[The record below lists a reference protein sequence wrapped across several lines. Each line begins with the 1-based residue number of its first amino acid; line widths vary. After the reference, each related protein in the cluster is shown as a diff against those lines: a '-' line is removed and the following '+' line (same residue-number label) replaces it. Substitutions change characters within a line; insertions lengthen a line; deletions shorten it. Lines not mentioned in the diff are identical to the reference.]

1 MFKETT
7 PGASLELLVGA
18 EGCSRLL
25 LSDLPP
31 AVTSH
36 HVASLS
42 RSGAGSSIKTPIY
55 TEIIAGVHRSLH
67 KQHYSHE
74 PVGST
79 EMRLAT
85 HFQRGAGGAGALST
99 EEWIRWGEADG
110 ASRAPQCSPGPGGFP
125 TRGARGEHRQ
135 MILTFF

>member
-25 LSDLPP
+25 PSDLPP

-36 HVASLS
+36 RVASLS
-42 RSGAGSSIKTPIY
+42 RSGAGSSINAPIY
-55 TEIIAGVHRSLH
+55 TEIIAGVHHPLY

-85 HFQRGAGGAGALST
+85 HFPRGAGGAGALGT
-99 EEWIRWGEADG
+99 EEWIRWGEAG
-110 ASRAPQCSPGPGGFP
+110 WGKQSPSAQPRARWLPHPWGQ
-125 TRGARGEHRQ
+125 R
-135 MILTFF
+135 

>member
-36 HVASLS
+36 RVASLS
-42 RSGAGSSIKTPIY
+42 RSGAGSSINAPIY
-55 TEIIAGVHRSLH
+55 TEIIAGVHHPLH

-99 EEWIRWGEADG
+99 EEWIRWGEAG
-110 ASRAPQCSPGPGGFP
+110 WGKQSPSAQPRSWWLPHPWGQ
-125 TRGARGEHRQ
+125 R
-135 MILTFF
+135 